1 MRCVSTVTY
10 SIKINGIPRRHIIPS
25 RGICQ
30 GDPLSPY
37 LFLLC
42 VEGLSTLIQS
52 AVDRGQMEG
61 VKIYRG
67 GPRLSHLF
75 FADDSLIFCKEML
88 KECDELQR
96 LFFSGNTPREVQEEI
111 KNRFG
116 AQIIKQHEKYL
127 GLPSLVGR
135 NKRTTF
141 NAIKEKLGKMLAV
154 GKKNFSPRRGKK
166 F

>member
-1 MRCVSTVTY
+1 MNYKDC
-10 SIKINGIPRRHIIPS
+10 
-25 RGICQ
+25 
-30 GDPLSPY
+30 
-37 LFLLC
+37 LLC
-42 VEGLSTLIQS
+42 MRSFRSTIKQ
-52 AVDRGQMEG
+52 
-61 VKIYRG
+61 
-67 GPRLSHLF
+67 
-75 FADDSLIFCKEML
+75 CKTS
-88 KECDELQR
+88 

-127 GLPSLVGR
+127 GLLSLVGR

-154 GKKNFSPRRGKK
+154 GKKNCSPRRGKK